1 MPNLIAGS
9 DVLQT
14 ISSIANVVF
23 ITWGLVSIL
32 QGRKHNRELANLF
45 NSEYKTTKTLTDS
58 IKDVHTKIQIQH
70 LAEFL
75 KAATRN
81 LTNRRYDEVGGDHH
95 NFIVRF
101 LENFFQKRNTKV
113 EELIENNQK

>member
-1 MPNLIAGS
+1 MPNLIADS
-9 DVLQT
+9 EVLQT
-14 ISSIANVVF
+14 ISSIANIVF

-32 QGRKHNRELANLF
+32 KDKKHKRELANLF
-45 NSEYKTTKTLTDS
+45 NSEYKTTKTLADSVTDTN
-58 IKDVHTKIQIQH
+58 VKIQIQH

-95 NFIVRF
+95 NFLMRF
-101 LENFFQKRNTKV
+101 LENSVDKTKHKRNK
-113 EELIENNQK
+113 